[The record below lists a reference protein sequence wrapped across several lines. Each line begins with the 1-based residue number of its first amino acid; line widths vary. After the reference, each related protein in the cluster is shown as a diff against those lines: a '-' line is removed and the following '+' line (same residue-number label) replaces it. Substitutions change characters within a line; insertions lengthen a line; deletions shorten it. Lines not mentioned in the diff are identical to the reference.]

1 MSHGLLD
8 WLMIHKFFIHGV
20 LAFGISHII
29 YATAYGMR
37 PLRLLMIPFMLAPV
51 ILSWAMFSS
60 VLYKPLSYVIYLYIL
75 LTMIMIWRAIA
86 RLKFDDKE
94 WTWTRFYSFLGGL
107 LFATS
112 DLLLALDRF
121 VTPLPGSQILIMA
134 TYYSAQLLITLSV
147 VDSRED
153 IEINHCVIQETDI
166 IKVLQE
172 QGKLLSQVHKDDI
185 LAILTTKR
193 QLIHNTFANTQLL
206 TLLMEKKIQLG
217 ANIDS
222 LLNKTNILLFVNQH
236 EQQKPKKNT
245 HRHRRRTKRDQQ
257 NSDTMSSRTNS
268 SSDTDNESKRIKIS
282 ADEILIKRKHTINTA
297 LRKYSSGL
305 NYYWHILLDEDSLY
319 VGAQN
324 LLLRLNRDNIEDRSS
339 PLYKSVDI
347 PSKRDEVQKC
357 LSHSLNQAFDC
368 ENHVRVLLR
377 RKTKYNDLFV
387 CSTNAFSPKIYY
399 FNPDLTEK
407 LPAKEGFGYCSRDP
421 RHINTALWSDNGNP
435 SSYGFIYSGAVMDYT
450 KTEPIIYRP
459 PSDDGTIK
467 YMRTP
472 QYDIDWLSA
481 PEFIDSFDIG
491 SYIYFFFREKAEE
504 QKSYEPA
511 LSHIYSRVG
520 RVCKNDIGSAPI
532 MANYWTSFRKARIIC
547 MSGTSDTPYVFND
560 ISKYSSQRLRL
571 SEEGKDTAPC
581 F

>member
-282 ADEILIKRKHTINTA
+282 ADEILIKRKHTINT
-297 LRKYSSGL
+297 
-305 NYYWHILLDEDSLY
+305 DEFSCEQLPIKT
-319 VGAQN
+319 GGN
-324 LLLRLNRDNIEDRSS
+324 NH
-339 PLYKSVDI
+339 SV
-347 PSKRDEVQKC
+347 
-357 LSHSLNQAFDC
+357 
-368 ENHVRVLLR
+368 
-377 RKTKYNDLFV
+377 
-387 CSTNAFSPKIYY
+387 
-399 FNPDLTEK
+399 
-407 LPAKEGFGYCSRDP
+407 
-421 RHINTALWSDNGNP
+421 
-435 SSYGFIYSGAVMDYT
+435 
-450 KTEPIIYRP
+450 
-459 PSDDGTIK
+459 
-467 YMRTP
+467 
-472 QYDIDWLSA
+472 
-481 PEFIDSFDIG
+481 
-491 SYIYFFFREKAEE
+491 
-504 QKSYEPA
+504 
-511 LSHIYSRVG
+511 
-520 RVCKNDIGSAPI
+520 
-532 MANYWTSFRKARIIC
+532 
-547 MSGTSDTPYVFND
+547 
-560 ISKYSSQRLRL
+560 
-571 SEEGKDTAPC
+571 
-581 F
+581 